1 MTTALPVGTLVDA
14 PETAPAHL
22 LAERFNRH
30 TFWCGQSGSGK
41 TYALG
46 VALEQLL
53 VHTRLPMV
61 IFDPNADFVRLGEV
75 RGDAPAVA
83 ASAIADRDIRV
94 LRSSGTDG
102 ERLHARFIDLDLRA
116 QAAALRID
124 PIQNREE
131 YNALLRFEFAR
142 QHGGGPSGLLDA
154 MRSSDTAALHQ
165 VAMRLENL
173 GILEWDL
180 WAWGARAA
188 TDAIDEQPD
197 ATVLDLGG
205 FAVADEARAAS
216 LAVLDH
222 LWERRDERIP
232 RLLVIDEAHNL
243 CPPDPHT
250 PLAVLLAERIVQ
262 IAAEGRKYGLWLLV
276 STQRPSKVH
285 PNVLTQC
292 DNLTLMRMNAPRDLA
307 ELGEVFGFAPASLVE
322 RAPAFSK
329 GQALMAGGFIDQ
341 PSVVQLGAR
350 LTHEGGSDVAV
361 PLR

>member
-1 MTTALPVGTLVDA
+1 VTTALPVGTLVDS
-14 PETAPAHL
+14 PETVSANL

-46 VALEQLL
+46 VALEQML
-53 VHTRLPMV
+53 VHTRLPLV
-61 IFDPNADFVRLGEV
+61 IFDPNGDFVRLAETRDGV
-75 RGDAPAVA
+75 PAEQ

-94 LRSSGTDG
+94 LRSSPGDG
-102 ERLHARFIDLDLRA
+102 DRLHARFVDLDLRA

-124 PIQNREE
+124 PIQNRDE
-131 YNALLRFEFAR
+131 YNALLRFEFTR
-142 QHGGGPSGLLDA
+142 QHGSPAGVLTS
-154 MRSSDTAALHQ
+154 MRESDTAALHQ

-173 GILEWDL
+173 GILSWDL
-180 WAWGARAA
+180 WAWGGRSAS
-188 TDAIDEQPD
+188 DVVDEKPD

-205 FAVADEARAAS
+205 FAVADEMRAAA

-222 LWERRDERIP
+222 LWEHRHERVP

-250 PLAVLLAERIVQ
+250 PLAVLLTERIVQ

-292 DNLTLMRMNAPRDLA
+292 DNLTLMRMNSPRDLA
-307 ELGEVFGFAPASLVE
+307 ELGDVFGFAPTSLVE
-322 RAPAFSK
+322 RAPGFAK
-329 GQALMAGGFIDQ
+329 GQALMAGGFIEQ

-350 LTHEGGSDVAV
+350 ITQEGGSDVEV

>member
-14 PETAPAHL
+14 RDTTPAEL

-61 IFDPNADFVRLGEV
+61 IFDPNGDFVRLGEV
-75 RGDAPAVA
+75 RDDAPADVA
-83 ASAIADRDIRV
+83 DTISSRDIRV
-94 LRSSGTDG
+94 LHSSGSEG
-102 ERLHARFIDLDLRA
+102 ERLRTRFVDLDLRA

-131 YNALLRFEFAR
+131 YNALLRFEVAR
-142 QHGGGPSGLLDA
+142 AHGGPSGLLEE
-154 MRSSDTAALHQ
+154 MRESDTVALHQ

-173 GILEWDL
+173 GILTWEL
-180 WAWGARAA
+180 WAWGGRAA
-188 TDAIDEQPD
+188 SDVVDEQPD

-205 FAVADEARAAS
+205 FAVADEARVAS

-222 LWERRDERIP
+222 LWEHRHERIP
-232 RLLVIDEAHNL
+232 RLIVIDEAHNL

-250 PLAVLLAERIVQ
+250 PLAVLLTERIIQ

-292 DNLTLMRMNAPRDLA
+292 DNLTLMRMNSPRDLA
-307 ELGEVFGFAPASLVE
+307 ELGELFGFAPPTLVE
-322 RAPAFSK
+322 RAPSFAK
-329 GQALMAGGFIDQ
+329 GQALMAGGFIQQ
-341 PSVVQLGAR
+341 PSIVQVGAR

>member
-14 PETAPAHL
+14 RETSAAHL
-22 LAERFNRH
+22 LADRFNRH

-61 IFDPNADFVRLGEV
+61 IFDPNADFVRLAEV
-75 RGDAPAVA
+75 RDGAPAESA
-83 ASAIADRDIRV
+83 ATIADRDIRV
-94 LRSSGTDG
+94 LRSSAGEG
-102 ERLHARFIDLDLRA
+102 ERLHARFVDLDLRA

-124 PIQNREE
+124 PIQNRDE
-131 YNALLRFEFAR
+131 YNALLRFEVTR
-142 QHGGGPSGLLDA
+142 PLGGPAGLRA
-154 MRSSDTAALHQ
+154 ERRESDTEALHP

-173 GILEWDL
+173 GILTWDL
-180 WAWGARAA
+180 WAWGGRSAS
-188 TDAIDEQPD
+188 DVVDEKPD
-197 ATVLDLGG
+197 AAVLDLGG

-216 LAVLDH
+216 LSVLDH
-222 LWERRDERIP
+222 LWENRHERTP

-250 PLAVLLAERIVQ
+250 PLAALLTERIVQ
-262 IAAEGRKYGLWLLV
+262 IAAEGRKYGLWLLI

-292 DNLTLMRMNAPRDLA
+292 DNLTLMRMNSPRDLA
-307 ELGEVFGFAPASLVE
+307 ELAEVFGFAPTSLVD
-322 RAPAFSK
+322 RAPTFAK

-341 PSVVQLGAR
+341 AAVVQVGAR
-350 LTHEGGSDVAV
+350 LTEEGGSDVAV

>member
-1 MTTALPVGTLVDA
+1 MTTALPVGTLVDS
-14 PETAPAHL
+14 PETASASL

-46 VALEQLL
+46 VALEQML
-53 VHTRLPMV
+53 VHTRLPLV
-61 IFDPNADFVRLGEV
+61 VFDPNGDFVRLAET
-75 RGDAPAVA
+75 RDDAPADQA
-83 ASAIADRDIRV
+83 AAIADRDIRV
-94 LRSSGTDG
+94 LRSTPGGGD
-102 ERLHARFIDLDLRA
+102 RLHARFVDLDLRA

-124 PIQNREE
+124 PIDNRDE
-131 YNALLRFEFAR
+131 YNALLRFEFAQ
-142 QHGGGPSGLLDA
+142 QHGGPTGLLA
-154 MRSSDTAALHQ
+154 EMRESDTAALHQ

-173 GILEWDL
+173 GILSWDL
-180 WAWGARAA
+180 WAWGGRSAA
-188 TDAIDEQPD
+188 DVVDEKPD

-216 LAVLDH
+216 LSVLDH
-222 LWERRDERIP
+222 LWEHRHERIP

-250 PLAVLLAERIVQ
+250 PLAVLLTERIVQ
-262 IAAEGRKYGLWLLV
+262 IAAEGRKYGLWLLI

-292 DNLTLMRMNAPRDLA
+292 DNLTLMRMNSARDLN

-322 RAPAFSK
+322 RAPGFAK

-341 PSVVQLGAR
+341 PSVVQLGTR
-350 LTHEGGSDVAV
+350 ITHEGGSDVAV
-361 PLR
+361 PIR

>member
-1 MTTALPVGTLVDA
+1 VTTALPVGTLVDTRD
-14 PETAPAHL
+14 TAPAQL

-53 VHTRLPMV
+53 VHTRLPLV
-61 IFDPNADFVRLGEV
+61 IFDPNADFVRLGEL
-75 RGDAPAVA
+75 RDDAEPSA
-83 ASAIADRDIRV
+83 AAAIADRDIRV
-94 LRSSGTDG
+94 LRSSGTEGD
-102 ERLHARFIDLDLRA
+102 RLHARFVDLNLRA

-131 YNALLRFEFAR
+131 YNALLRFEVAR
-142 QHGGGPSGLLDA
+142 AHGGPDGLLTE
-154 MRSSDTAALHQ
+154 MRESETQALHQ

-173 GILEWDL
+173 GILSWDV
-180 WAWGARAA
+180 WAWGGRAA
-188 TDAIDEQPD
+188 TDVVDERAD

-222 LWERRDERIP
+222 LWEHRDARIP

-243 CPPDPHT
+243 CPPVPDT
-250 PLAVLLAERIVQ
+250 PLAALLTERIVQ
-262 IAAEGRKYGLWLLV
+262 IAAEGRKYGLWLLI

-307 ELGEVFGFAPASLVE
+307 ELAEVFGFAPSELVQ
-322 RAPAFSK
+322 RAPAFGK

-341 PSVVQLGAR
+341 AAVVQVGAR
-350 LTHEGGSDVAV
+350 LTQEGGSDVAV

>member
-1 MTTALPVGTLVDA
+1 MTTALPVGTLVDS

-46 VALEQLL
+46 VALEQML
-53 VHTRLPMV
+53 VHTRLPLV
-61 IFDPNADFVRLGEV
+61 IFDPNGDFVRLAEV
-75 RGDAPAVA
+75 RDDAPADA
-83 ASAIADRDIRV
+83 AAAIADRDIRV
-94 LRSSGTDG
+94 LRSSAGEG
-102 ERLHARFIDLDLRA
+102 ERLHARFVDLDLRA

-124 PIQNREE
+124 PIENRDE
-131 YNALLRFEFAR
+131 YNALLRFEFMQ
-142 QHGGGPSGLLDA
+142 QHGGADGLLA
-154 MRSSDTAALHQ
+154 KMRESDTQALHH

-173 GILEWDL
+173 GILGWDL
-180 WAWGARAA
+180 WAWGGRSASD
-188 TDAIDEQPD
+188 TVDEQPD

-205 FAVADEARAAS
+205 FAVADEMRAAALS
-216 LAVLDH
+216 VLDH
-222 LWERRDERIP
+222 LWEHRHERIP

-262 IAAEGRKYGLWLLV
+262 IAAEGRKYGLWLLI

-292 DNLTLMRMNAPRDLA
+292 DNLTLMRMNAPRDLD
-307 ELGEVFGFAPASLVE
+307 ELGDVFGFAPASLVE
-322 RAPAFSK
+322 RAPNFAK

-350 LTHEGGSDVAV
+350 ITQEGGSDVAV